1 MSKTIGQIMC
11 SKICYHSLM
20 DKNFDALVV
29 LGKNI
34 GVGWTRKRIKKTKNF
49 LSTRSELNITVAAL
63 LYKKGNFK
71 KLILSGGRTSGKDV
85 PSEAEAM
92 KKFLSNE
99 FPEIP
104 TNSIILEENSLD
116 TKQNASE
123 TEKNI
128 KKYELKNVAVL
139 TTSAHVPR
147 TRMHFKRQGLNLEIL
162 ASDKILQKLSPETYE
177 KYKKDINLLELLFEK
192 AAIIFQSIPVINS
205 FTDFLI
211 EKRRF
216 RD

>member
-20 DKNFDALVV
+20 DKNYDALVV

-49 LSTRSELNITVAAL
+49 LSARSELNITTAAL
-63 LYKKGNFK
+63 LYKKEFFK
-71 KLILSGGRTSGKDV
+71 KLILSGGKTSGKDF

-92 KKFLSNE
+92 KRFLSNE

-104 TNSIILEENSLD
+104 ASSIILEENSLD
-116 TKQNASE
+116 TQQNAIE
-123 TEKNI
+123 TKKNI
-128 KKYELKNVAVL
+128 REQNLKNVAIL

-162 ASDKILQKLSPETYE
+162 SSDKILQKLSPETYE

-192 AAIIFQSIPVINS
+192 AAIIFQSIP
-205 FTDFLI
+205 LI
-211 EKRRF
+211 SNLLNLLVEKRRS